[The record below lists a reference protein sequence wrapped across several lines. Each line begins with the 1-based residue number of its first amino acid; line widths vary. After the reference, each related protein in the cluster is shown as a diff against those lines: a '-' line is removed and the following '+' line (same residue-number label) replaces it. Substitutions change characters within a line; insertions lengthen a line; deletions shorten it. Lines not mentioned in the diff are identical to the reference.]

1 MNARPAAQVAA
12 EAGCT
17 VHHARLAL
25 LLAARADLG
34 ATLGGAAAAIGC
46 SRLTAQRVARAWMIE
61 FADYRPYAHRDPRP
75 VPRGRLTRAP
85 NSERR

>member
-1 MNARPAAQVAA
+1 MNARSAAQVAA

-25 LLAARADLG
+25 LLAMNAEFG
-34 ATLGGAAAAIGC
+34 VTLAGAAAAIGR
-46 SRLTAQRVARAWMIE
+46 SRLTAQRVARAWLIE

-75 VPRGRLTRAP
+75 PPRGRLL
-85 NSERR
+85 